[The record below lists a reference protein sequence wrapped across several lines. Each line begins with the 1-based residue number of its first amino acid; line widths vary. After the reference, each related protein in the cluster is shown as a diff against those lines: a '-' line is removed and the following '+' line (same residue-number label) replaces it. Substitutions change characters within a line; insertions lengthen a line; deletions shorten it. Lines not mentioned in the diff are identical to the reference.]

1 MAILKFNTNQKRML
15 LIASVLATIILA
27 IIAVVTAVRLQQVG
41 TEPVAPSVPKSKPKA
56 AGEPTLPPAPT
67 PGADSQCKI
76 AWVVPSPTPGPS
88 ATPTPT
94 PTPGPSS
101 TPTPTLTPTPG
112 PSATPTPTETPG
124 PTATNTPQP
133 TNTPVPGTPG
143 QPTNTP
149 VPLAQGPTSV
159 PTIPQQ
165 NLPQAGG
172 IGQTIGLIV
181 SGLGVI
187 ILGLLLLL

>member
-1 MAILKFNTNQKRML
+1 ML

-27 IIAVVTAVRLQQVG
+27 IIAVVTAVKLQQVG

-56 AGEPTLPPAPT
+56 AIEQTLPPAPT
-67 PGADSQCKI
+67 PGADSQCKL

-94 PTPGPSS
+94 PTPGPS
-101 TPTPTLTPTPG
+101 
-112 PSATPTPTETPG
+112 ATPTPTSTSTPTGTPG

-149 VPLAQGPTSV
+149 VPLVQGPTTV
-159 PTIPQQ
+159 PTVAQQ

-172 IGQTIGLIV
+172 IGQTIGLII
-181 SGLGVI
+181 SGLGVVL
-187 ILGLLLLL
+187 LGLLLLL